1 MFIRRVKQ
9 ENKMYRKE
17 YLIKTYK
24 TLIQLTKIAAAI
36 PFFYASNPLILKD
49 LA

>member
-1 MFIRRVKQ
+1 MKQ
-9 ENKMYRKE
+9 ENKIKKKE

>member
-1 MFIRRVKQ
+1 MKE
-9 ENKMYRKE
+9 ENKIKKKE
-17 YLIKTYK
+17 YLIKRYK
-24 TLIQLTKIAAAI
+24 TLIQLTEIAAAI